1 MKREAEM
8 NNEERLEKAL
18 EAIRSEAVPE
28 TEEQAARERVL
39 EKLMKTPEAVCAG
52 FRPLLE
58 PYAEGR
64 LAKERQWLL
73 EDHLGRCAAC
83 RRAFA
88 ELKGKPQ
95 VAAMPSRRATV
106 WRRAR
111 PWALAAGLAAVALF
125 AGRGRIDR
133 WMAPSGPVA
142 VVEKLQ
148 GRVYD
153 EQGRAVAAGTAVADS
168 LRLRTGG
175 GARLKLRLAD
185 GSRVEVNERSEL
197 ALLAAWSGTTVQL
210 ARGDVLV
217 EAAPQRRGVLRV
229 QAPDAEARVHGTVFA
244 VRTGLAGSLVSVV
257 EGSVEVRN
265 AAGRRMLKPGEVAAT
280 NPALEATDVRETVA
294 WSTEAEKYFALLA
307 EFASIEKQLTPLASA
322 PPRTTPTVLAALPHG
337 VMVYVAAPNLGR
349 AMEAAMSLM
358 SERAA
363 QSAVFAEWWNSAST
377 KQLRQALG
385 DLSRISPMLGEEAVF
400 VVAGGPS
407 QPVPA
412 VLAPVK
418 AGMEKDLDAMLAE
431 IRAQRAA
438 PFVWKIAGGRLTVA
452 AAQAHLDWALSTAG
466 QGASSELAQ
475 EIARHYQRG
484 AGWMAAF
491 APGLGQNPEQPRVLL
506 PRTVFFEQ
514 RRTPAGD
521 ENEMTLG
528 YAGGAGPAS
537 WLAASG
543 NSAAVE
549 YFSGQAHV
557 VFAASSREPQ
567 QIYDELQAQVVRLRP
582 QAAGRIAELEGK
594 LGLRL
599 RDDVASALGTDFA
612 FGIEQPTLP
621 VPGWLAVIEV
631 VRPATLDASIVKA
644 VDAVNAQ
651 IPADQAARRLTLTQE
666 TANGRTWKTLRSGAA
681 PNAITWTYHGGFLV
695 AGPDRSTVER
705 AIATRESGL
714 TLAQNAAFRSLLPA
728 STGVHPAGLLWV
740 QVGESLRQLAASIN
754 NPAVKTLLENRG
766 PALVAFSGDGERIR
780 AASRYS
786 FTSLLLDAMLA
797 SGAQSVSG
805 PQARQARK
813 GTNATARR

>member
-18 EAIRSEAVPE
+18 EAVRSEAVPE
-28 TEEQAARERVL
+28 ADEQAARERVL
-39 EKLMKTPEAVCAG
+39 EKLMASPEAVCAG

-64 LAKERQWLL
+64 LPKERQWLL

-88 ELKGKPQ
+88 ELRGKPQ
-95 VAAMPSRRATV
+95 VAAMPARRPTL
-106 WRRAR
+106 WGRAR
-111 PWALAAGLAAVALF
+111 PWALAAGLAVVAIY
-125 AGRGRIDR
+125 AGRDRIDR

-142 VVEKLQ
+142 VIEKLQ
-148 GRVYD
+148 GPVYD
-153 EQGRAVAAGTAVADS
+153 DQGRVLAAGASVADS
-168 LRLRTGG
+168 RLLRTGG

-197 ALLAAWSGTTVQL
+197 ALVGAWSGTTVRL

-244 VRTGLAGSLVSVV
+244 VRTGLVGSLVSVV
-257 EGSVEVRN
+257 EGTVEVRN
-265 AAGRRMLKPGEVAAT
+265 AAGRRMLKPGELAAT

-307 EFASIEKQLTPLASA
+307 EFASLEKQIRPLVSTPA
-322 PPRTTPTVLAALPHG
+322 RTTPTMLAALPRN

-349 AMEAAMSLM
+349 AMEGAMDLM

-363 QSAVFAEWWNSAST
+363 QSAAFAEWWNSAST
-377 KQLRQALG
+377 KQLREALG

-400 VVAGGPS
+400 VVAGGPQ
-407 QPVPA
+407 QPAPA

-418 AGMEKDLDAMLAE
+418 AGMEKDLDAALAE
-431 IRAQRAA
+431 IRALRGA

-452 AAQAHLDWALSTAG
+452 ATQAHLDWVLSTAG
-466 QGASSELAQ
+466 EGAASPFAQ
-475 EIARHYQRG
+475 EIARHYQQG

-491 APGLGQNPEQPRVLL
+491 LPGAGRTMQQPRVLL
-506 PRTVFFEQ
+506 PQTVFFEQ

-528 YAGGAGPAS
+528 YAAGAGPAS

-543 NSAAVE
+543 SSAAVE
-549 YFSGQAHV
+549 YFSGQALV

-567 QIYDELQAQVVRLRP
+567 QIYDELLAQIAKLRP
-582 QAAGRIAELEGK
+582 QAADKIAELEGR

-621 VPGWLAVIEV
+621 APGWLAVVET
-631 VRPATLDASIVKA
+631 VRPATLDASIVKVVEA
-644 VDAVNAQ
+644 INAR
-651 IPADQAARRLTLTQE
+651 IPADQAAKRLTLTQE
-666 TANGRTWKTLRSGAA
+666 TANGRAWKTLRSGAA
-681 PNAITWTYHGGFLV
+681 PSAITWTYHGAFLV
-695 AGPDRSTVER
+695 AGPDRSAVER

-714 TLAQNAAFRSLLPA
+714 TLAQSAAFRSLLPA

-740 QVGESLRQLAASIN
+740 QVGESLRQLAASVN

-805 PQARQARK
+805 PQAKRVRK
-813 GTNATARR
+813 AMNATARR

>member
-1 MKREAEM
+1 MKREADM
-8 NNEERLEKAL
+8 NEERLDKAL

-28 TEEQAARERVL
+28 AQEQAARERVL
-39 EKLMKTPEAVCAG
+39 EKLMASPEAVCAS
-52 FRPLLE
+52 FRPMLE

-88 ELKGKPQ
+88 QLQGKPQ
-95 VAAMPSRRATV
+95 VVAMPERRATV
-106 WRRAR
+106 WQRAR
-111 PWALAAGLAAVALF
+111 PWAMAAGLMAVALF
-125 AGRGRIDR
+125 AGRDRIDR

-142 VVEKLQ
+142 VIETLS
-148 GRVYD
+148 GPVYD
-153 EQGRAVAAGTAVADS
+153 EQGRALAAGAPVADS

-197 ALLAAWSGTTVQL
+197 ALAGAWSGTTVQL
-210 ARGDVLV
+210 SRGDVLV
-217 EAAPQRRGVLRV
+217 EAAKQRRGVLRV

-244 VRTGLAGSLVSVV
+244 VRTGLIGSLVSVV

-265 AAGRRMLKPGEVAAT
+265 AAGRRTLKPGELAAT

-294 WSTEAEKYFALLA
+294 WSAEAEKYFALLA
-307 EFASIEKQLTPLASA
+307 EFASMEKQLERLTSA
-322 PPRTTPTVLAALPHG
+322 PARTKPTVLAALPRD

-349 AMEAAMSLM
+349 SMEEALELM
-358 SERAA
+358 GERAA
-363 QSAVFAEWWNSAST
+363 QSPVFAEWWNSASA
-377 KQLRQALG
+377 KELRAALG

-400 VVAGGPS
+400 VVAGGPA
-407 QPVPA
+407 QPAPA

-418 AGMEKDLDAMLAE
+418 AGLEKDLDAALAE
-431 IRAQRAA
+431 IRAKRGA
-438 PFVWKIAGGRLTVA
+438 PFVWKIAAGRLSIA
-452 AAQAHLDWALSTAG
+452 ATQDQLDFVLATAG
-466 QGASSELAQ
+466 EGAAGPFAQ

-484 AGWMAAF
+484 TGWIAAF
-491 APGLGQNPEQPRVLL
+491 APGAGRSADQPRGLL

-521 ENEMTLG
+521 ENEMELG
-528 YAGGAGPAS
+528 YGGGGSPAG

-543 NSAAVE
+543 SSAAVE

-557 VFAASSREPQ
+557 VFAASSREPR
-567 QIYDELQAQVVRLRP
+567 QIYDELVAQVVKLRP
-582 QAAGRIAELEGK
+582 EAADRIAELEGK
-594 LGLRL
+594 LGLRI
-599 RDDVASALGTDFA
+599 REDVVSAIGTDFA

-621 VPGWLAVIEV
+621 VPGWLAVVEAL
-631 VRPATLDASIVKA
+631 RPATLDAAIVKV
-644 VDAVNAQ
+644 VDAANAE
-651 IPADQAARRLTLTQE
+651 IPPDQASKRLTLVEE
-666 TANGRTWKTLRSGAA
+666 TANRRAWKTLRSGASPA
-681 PNAITWTYHGGFLV
+681 AVTWTYHAGFLV

-714 TLAQNAAFRSLLPA
+714 TLAQSAAFRSLLPA
-728 STGVHPAGLLWV
+728 STGVHPAGFLWI
-740 QVGESLRQLAASIN
+740 QVGESLRKLASSIN

-766 PALVAFSGDGERIR
+766 PALVAFTGDGERIR
-780 AASRYS
+780 AASRTS

-805 PQARQARK
+805 PQTKQARK
-813 GTNATARR
+813 TAHATARR